1 MKAKSL
7 TATQKPQV
15 LRVPEDKET
24 KGPSLKS
31 HTERKLVFLSRKWK
45 RAFFQICVISIRINS
60 PLLEV

>member
-31 HTERKLVFLSRKWK
+31 HTERKRVFLSRKWK
-45 RAFFQICVISIRINS
+45 RKSVFSNMCHQY
-60 PLLEV
+60 

>member
-45 RAFFQICVISIRINS
+45 RKRFFKYVSS
-60 PLLEV
+60 VLG